1 MHWNIDFEIAGFIL
15 LCFFLPYH
23 YKSNRFPS
31 KLNHMFEQVLFI
43 TLLAIV
49 VDILSV
55 FTIKYNA
62 YVPIVINYLI
72 SMAYFFLLQL
82 DAMSVFCYIFYLTK
96 PHSAKI
102 TKWTKLLLFV
112 PLIIAGLL
120 LLSTPVTHLAF
131 YFDSNGIY
139 HYGRGNA
146 LLYIP
151 AFSYII
157 TSFILTYRK
166 NMLLSRNKCYAVYS
180 LISLLFTTS
189 ILQNIFKEVLLFGFA
204 STLGCLFI
212 YLFLQNPNDTV
223 DMETGLFNR
232 SAFILSVGNAIQKRN
247 EFTVISISPDNLWE
261 ISKTYGL
268 ALSSQ
273 LLAKIADKLSHIE
286 YAGSCYRLD
295 SNLFALLF
303 TGKEFHYEKTLDLLK
318 NEFSGDWD
326 INEVVSIPL
335 TSCIC
340 TLSYPQ
346 DVKRTEEIID
356 MIEASMT
363 KAKSLG
369 NGTVLQAHEYI
380 QTREQKITELEEQK
394 MHLKELS
401 YKAQQAREEAEHAT
415 EAKSLFLANMSHEIR
430 TPLNAILGM
439 TELILRDDVSDRV
452 YNHATHIKNAGSSLL
467 HIINEILDFSKIES
481 GKMELLSDTY
491 HLDRTLDNI
500 IHIIS
505 IRMAAKNIDFLVDIN
520 PEIPKNLWGDETKLH
535 QVLINL
541 LTNALKFTSEGY
553 IYFKV
558 DYTMLENTNLENN
571 IQLNIEISDTGCGIK
586 EKDMN
591 LLFHSFERLDSKR
604 NRSIEGTGLG
614 LALCKKILD
623 LMGGTIEV
631 KSIYEKGT
639 TFLLSIPQKCTD
651 MEVLTEVPHSSSY
664 KAFLFYASDLL
675 QAQFQNVLSSI
686 GILFECQQTMS
697 GFHKILA
704 DDSYTHIFIEESVFY
719 QVKQLI
725 LSNKMNKKIIII
737 GQEESL
743 ISDYMHI
750 DILTKPIHCM
760 NLGAAFQNIAKPSSA
775 NTINSSFLAPKGR
788 LLVVDDT
795 KINLQIIVSL
805 LSPHQMQI
813 DTASSGK
820 ECLSYVEQKE
830 YDLILLDHM
839 MPEMDGIETLHAI
852 RNSSRPYAK
861 TVPVIAFT
869 ANAVDGM
876 HETFLKEGFQ
886 GFLAKPVDMD
896 KLYQMI
902 LNYLPDSAF
911 VENSKNEMP
920 KETAMVSIHTPNAHI
935 PNTRTPN
942 ISSESSSLFNDC
954 NQHVQPFFQK
964 EIDFKKG
971 LELCGGIPS
980 VYETI
985 LTTYSNNYNEK
996 KTLIEECMQKG
1007 DLERFTIEVH
1017 GLKSASKSIGANQ
1030 LSEEFAKLE
1039 ALGHKR
1045 NTEAILRNYSVV
1057 LEKYGAIITS
1067 IKNYLHPSPKQT
1079 EKEQIQAQTDAEYLE
1094 QLRR

>member
-31 KLNHMFEQVLFI
+31 KLNHLFEQVLFI

-55 FTIKYNA
+55 FAIKNSA
-62 YVPIVINYLI
+62 HVPITINYLI
-72 SMAYFFLLQL
+72 NMAYFFLLQL
-82 DAMSVFCYIFYLTK
+82 DAMFVFCYIFHLTK

-102 TKWTKLLLFV
+102 TKWTRLLLFV
-112 PLIIAGLL
+112 PLITAGLL
-120 LLSTPVTHLAF
+120 LVSTPVTHLTF
-131 YFDSNGIY
+131 YFDSNGSY
-139 HYGRGNA
+139 HSCKGSI
-146 LLYIP
+146 LLYILS
-151 AFSYII
+151 FSYII
-157 TSFILTYRK
+157 VSFVLTYRK
-166 NMLLSRNKCYAVYS
+166 NMLLAKNKCYAVYC
-180 LISLLFTTS
+180 LITLLLTAS
-189 ILQNIFKEVLLFGFA
+189 ILQNILKHVLLLGFA
-204 STLGCLFI
+204 SALGCLFI

-223 DMETGLFNR
+223 DVETGLFNR
-232 SAFILSVGNAIQKRN
+232 NAFILSVGEAIQKRN
-247 EFTVISISPDNLWE
+247 VFTVISISPDNLWE
-261 ISKTYGL
+261 INETYGL
-268 ALSSQ
+268 ALSNQ
-273 LLAKIADKLSHIE
+273 LFAKIADKLSHIE
-286 YAGSCYRLD
+286 CNGSCYRLD
-295 SNLFALLF
+295 NNLFALLF
-303 TGKEFHYEKTLDLLK
+303 TGEQFHYEKTLELLK

-326 INEVVSIPL
+326 INESVSIPL

-356 MIEASMT
+356 MIDASMT

-369 NGTVLQAHEYI
+369 NGTILQAQRYI

-394 MHLKELS
+394 MHLKEVS
-401 YKAQQAREEAEHAT
+401 YKAQRAREEAEQAA

-481 GKMELLSDTY
+481 GKMELIPDSY
-491 HLDRTLDNI
+491 RLDQTLDNI

-505 IRMAAKNIDFLVDIN
+505 IRMSAKNIDFLVEIN
-520 PEIPKNLWGDETKLH
+520 PEIPRNLWGDETKIH
-535 QVLINL
+535 QVLINI

-558 DYTMLENTNLENN
+558 DYKILDENVSENN
-571 IQLNIEISDTGCGIK
+571 MQLNIQISDTGCGIK
-586 EKDMN
+586 EEDMN
-591 LLFHSFERLDSKR
+591 LLFHNFERLDSKR

-631 KSIYEKGT
+631 KSTYEKGS
-639 TFLLSIPQKCTD
+639 TFLLSIPQKYTST
-651 MEVLTEVPHSSSY
+651 EVLTEVPHSSSY

-675 QAQFQNVLSSI
+675 QAQFQNALSSI

-697 GFHKILA
+697 GFHNILY

-719 QVKQLI
+719 QVKQLV
-725 LSNKMNKKIIII
+725 LANKPNKKIIII
-737 GQEESL
+737 GKEESL
-743 ISDYMHI
+743 IPDYIHI
-750 DILTKPIHCM
+750 DMLTEPVHCM
-760 NLGAAFQNIAKPSSA
+760 NLSAIFLNITKQIYTSAAE
-775 NTINSSFLAPKGR
+775 SSFLAPKGR

-805 LSPHQMQI
+805 LSPHQLQI

-820 ECLSYVEQKE
+820 ECLAYVEQKE

-839 MPEMDGIETLHAI
+839 MPEMDGVETLHAI

-876 HETFLKEGFQ
+876 HEIFLKEGFQ
-886 GFLAKPVDMD
+886 DFLAKPVDIG
-896 KLYQMI
+896 KLHEMI
-902 LNYLPDSAF
+902 LKYLPSGAF
-911 VENSKNEMP
+911 TENSMNETQN
-920 KETAMVSIHTPNAHI
+920 ETVMLSAHTPD
-935 PNTRTPN
+935 TDSDYT
-942 ISSESSSLFNDC
+942 SSSTESKQHIHRLFQNG
-954 NQHVQPFFQK
+954 
-964 EIDFKKG
+964 IDFVKG
-971 LELCGGIPS
+971 LELCGNIPS
-980 VYETI
+980 VYEKI
-985 LTTYSNNYNEK
+985 LTTYSNNYEEK
-996 KTLIEECMQKG
+996 RHLIENCIEKR
-1007 DLERFTIEVH
+1007 DFERFTIEVH
-1017 GLKSASKSIGANQ
+1017 GLKSASKSIGAVW
-1030 LSEEFAKLE
+1030 LSESFAKLE
-1039 ALGHKR
+1039 AFGHEK
-1045 NTEAILRNYSVV
+1045 NIEEILQNYSAVLEEYKEAIAN
-1057 LEKYGAIITS
+1057 ID
-1067 IKNYLHPSPKQT
+1067 NYLHPHSDKNRQVQS
-1079 EKEQIQAQTDAEYLE
+1079 EHLE